1 MVSEKQSEFRNY
13 GRYHIRKELG
23 KGSMG
28 VVYEAFDPAIGRSIA
43 LKVLKPELMEN
54 EAYMSRF
61 LKEAKAAGALSHPGI
76 VIIYDQGQD
85 HGTVYIVMEYAR
97 GETLVD
103 KLKSGPLPAQ
113 EVSRLGVQLAD
124 ALSYAHSKGIVHR
137 DIKPANII
145 LQEGKTV
152 KITDFGIAH
161 IEDPLATLQTQHGE
175 VLGTPAY
182 MSPEQVK
189 GQRIDNRSDLF
200 SLGIVLYELST
211 GSRPFS
217 GKTMGEIFRSITE
230 ENPQEPLQVNPEI
243 PKPLSR
249 TILKCLEKS
258 PQQRYQKAEDLQ
270 KDLEKSLDIIS
281 PHVPSPKPFSRR
293 RALFFL
299 LGGVLL
305 ATGVSL
311 FYPVLQ
317 SALKQQPSGTLHI
330 QTRPEHVEV
339 FINDS
344 FKGQSPIKIELSPG
358 KHGVRLQTDQY
369 QEWSAQVRI
378 QPDTVVPL
386 QVALVPVKN

>member
-13 GRYHIRKELG
+13 GRYQLRKELG

-103 KLKSGPLPAQ
+103 KLKSGPLPPQ
-113 EVSRLGVQLAD
+113 EVSRLGAQLTD

-189 GQRIDNRSDLF
+189 GQRVDNRSDLF

-211 GSRPFS
+211 GTRPFS

-230 ENPQEPLQVNPEI
+230 ENPQEPMQVNPEI

-270 KDLEKSLDIIS
+270 KDLEVSLDFIS
-281 PHVPSPKPFSRR
+281 TSSPSPKPPSRR

-299 LGGVLL
+299 LGGILL

-311 FYPVLQ
+311 LYPVLQ
-317 SALKQQPSGTLHI
+317 SALKKYPSGTLHI
-330 QTRPEHVEV
+330 QTRPEHVDI

-358 KHGVRLQTDQY
+358 KHDVRLKTDQY
-369 QEWSAQVRI
+369 QEWSAQVQI